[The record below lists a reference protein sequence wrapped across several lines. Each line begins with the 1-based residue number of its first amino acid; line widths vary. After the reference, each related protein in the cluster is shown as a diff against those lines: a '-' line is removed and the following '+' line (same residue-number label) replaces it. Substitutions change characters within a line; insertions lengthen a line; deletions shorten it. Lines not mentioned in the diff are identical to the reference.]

1 MGCLCC
7 EKQEH
12 GTLFPSLPPNFSPN
26 LPYYTKQRQNEREKL
41 NTAFHDCYRLPSFT
55 EEQKKLL
62 KGTADFLALNF
73 YSVSYAEH
81 HDLSK
86 EENVTWGYFTD
97 QEMKATRDPS
107 WLKGQYITGFG
118 DRQGYILSCC
128 FHSATPVVSLTCQF
142 CRFQ

>member
-1 MGCLCC
+1 MGLCS
-7 EKQEH
+7 
-12 GTLFPSLPPNFSPN
+12 PPPPPNVSPN
-26 LPYYTKQRQNEREKL
+26 LPYCTKQRQNEREKL
-41 NTAFHDCYRLPSFT
+41 NTAFHDCCRLPSFT

-73 YSVSYAEH
+73 YSVTYAEH

-86 EENVTWGYFTD
+86 EENVIWGYFTD

-107 WLKGQYITGFG
+107 WLKGQYITGLEI
-118 DRQGYILSCC
+118 DKDILSCC